1 MSDNMNGEKQIGYI
15 VGGALKANLNVR
27 LTVPPQEV
35 QLGSFVVAESS
46 NWKFYSLVTDM
57 QLGNT
62 NARFAD
68 EPSEVRLP
76 AGLSKLLHGQT
87 LYTNLEILPALML
100 DTGPELGTDAY
111 AEWREANPVD
121 PHPMPV
127 KTVPSHHSPVWLATA
142 GDVKDV
148 FGAPNDKNMFVIG
161 HTREQ
166 GHPICIDL
174 DEFVKRS
181 AGIFGTTGTG
191 KSFLTRIILA
201 GLLKYDQSSVLVFD
215 MHNEYAYD
223 STSSDSGMRV
233 TGLKSK
239 FPKVRVVGVGPG
251 ADIKG
256 NSPDFNLMLAESD
269 IMPEDIELL
278 TNELNLKET
287 TSATLDA
294 LVAQFGRENWFH
306 AFKSMDP
313 DRPGDD
319 DLEGETVAGWAEDK
333 GVNVMAAK
341 ALHHKLK
348 RVFSRKY
355 ITERVAGNPLG
366 EIIKGLESGLHYVV
380 SFGEFESSLDYL
392 LISNLLTRRIRER
405 WETLTNNYH
414 GHNSPQPRV
423 LVIVIEEAHKLLN
436 REMADQTTFSTIA
449 REMRKYYVT
458 LLVVDQRPS
467 QIYDEVMSQLGT
479 RISGKLGDDADI
491 AAVFSGLAGKE
502 ALRGM
507 LASLEM
513 KQEVLLLGWAVPM
526 PIAVRSV
533 YYDDTFWQN
542 LIGKKGGESL
552 EDYNSQ
558 LGF

>member
-111 AEWREANPVD
+111 AAWREANPVD

-127 KTVPSHHSPVWLATA
+127 KTVPSHHSPVRLASA
-142 GDVKDV
+142 GDVKQV
-148 FGAPNDKNMFVIG
+148 FGDPDAKNMFVIG

-181 AGIFGTTGTG
+181 AGIFGATGTG

-223 STSSDSGMRV
+223 STSSDSGTRV

-306 AFKSMDP
+306 AFKNMDP

-319 DLEGETVAGWAEDK
+319 DLEGETVEGWATEHN
-333 GVNVMAAK
+333 VNVMAAK

-348 RVFSRKY
+348 RVFNRKY

-405 WETLTNNYH
+405 WETLTNDH
-414 GHNSPQPRV
+414 QGHNKEKPRP

-479 RISGKLGDDADI
+479 RISGWLGDDADI

-507 LASLEM
+507 LTSLEK